1 MLSCEWQWLGST
13 RQVCMGV
20 PRCSMGHVPAL
31 VMPLEI
37 PCAKAAVLPY
47 AEA

>member
-1 MLSCEWQWLGST
+1 
-13 RQVCMGV
+13 MGV
-20 PRCSMGHVPAL
+20 PRCSMGHMPAL